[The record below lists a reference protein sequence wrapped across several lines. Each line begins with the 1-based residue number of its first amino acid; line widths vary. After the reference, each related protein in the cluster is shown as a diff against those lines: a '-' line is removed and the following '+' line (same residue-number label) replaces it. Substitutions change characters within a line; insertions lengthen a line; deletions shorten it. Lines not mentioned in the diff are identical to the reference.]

1 LLILVLVLAAGSV
14 LASPLAAERDVD
26 VLAAYCHCAE
36 AASMALAPADRGED
50 VDMAVVNARRYR
62 ADRAA
67 RAAVDAV
74 QNVDLDALKARRDH
88 AYAAAAQAVAAADK
102 GLEVDMAI
110 VHALRYRAEH
120 LMHAVQGAELAMARA
135 AHT

>member
-1 LLILVLVLAAGSV
+1 
-14 LASPLAAERDVD
+14 
-26 VLAAYCHCAE
+26 
-36 AASMALAPADRGED
+36 
-50 VDMAVVNARRYR
+50 MAVVNARRYR

-67 RAAVDAV
+67 RAAVEAV
-74 QNVDLDALKARRDH
+74 KNVDLDALKARRDQ

-110 VHALRYRAEH
+110 VHALRYRAER